1 MSAQP
6 GTAVVGST
14 STEQTGRIAGA
25 EQQQRVLEQA
35 AAAGREDP
43 LRWQIAFRPIVAA
56 TDALAWEKA
65 RTVLAKLESRRA
77 NGEVIDRVRHYGN
90 KTEAVGTQRLGTE
103 MVQVQRIFLL
113 LCPLVN
119 PRKPGASGATSPS
132 Q

>member
-1 MSAQP
+1 LASPEGEHDRPA

-65 RTVLAKLESRRA
+65 RTVLAKLE
-77 NGEVIDRVRHYGN
+77 
-90 KTEAVGTQRLGTE
+90 
-103 MVQVQRIFLL
+103 
-113 LCPLVN
+113 
-119 PRKPGASGATSPS
+119 PGGPTVK
-132 Q
+132 